1 MVSGQREKGS
11 ASESRW
17 GRSGGG
23 DGLPLQPQRA
33 QSRLKPGEPILTQD
47 RRCYIGIDVGTG
59 SARAG
64 VFDADGRMLG
74 QSTHPIKMWK
84 PQADFVEQSS
94 DDIWSACA
102 AAVRQ
107 AVTEADIDATNVRG
121 IGFDAT
127 CSLVALDESDRPVSV
142 SPTGND
148 EQNVIVWMDHRALE
162 QTARINEGGHAV
174 LSYVGG
180 IISPE
185 MESPK
190 LGWLRENLPD
200 CWKRTRRFFD
210 LADFLTYRATGDE
223 TRSLCTTVCKW
234 TYQGHLEPTIPG
246 SVGSW
251 DDTYWQSIGLGEL
264 ASEGYRRIGTRIRPM
279 GEPIAHGLTER
290 AAAEFGLTPGTPVA
304 VSIIDAHAGGV
315 GMLGAPLAG
324 SGEVD
329 LQKRLALIGGTSSCH
344 MAVSKEP
351 RFVNGVWG
359 PFYSAMIPG
368 LWLTEG
374 GQSATG
380 ALIDHIIFSHVR
392 SRELEQEAKQR
403 GITVYEILAEVLDKL
418 ASNTEFPAE
427 LTRELHVLP
436 DFHGNR
442 SPRANPNA
450 RGMISGLKLSD
461 SLEDL
466 ALLYLATVQA
476 VAHGTRHILD
486 AMTESGYEIET
497 VLTTGGGAKNPIFLR
512 EHADITGRK
521 IVLPKEPEAVL
532 LGSAMLGAVAAGDC
546 ATLTEAM
553 TKMSAADKI
562 IEPFRGAVATYHDAK
577 HEVFLRMYEDQMNYR
592 DLMNRKYIGAL

>member
-1 MVSGQREKGS
+1 M
-11 ASESRW
+11 
-17 GRSGGG
+17 
-23 DGLPLQPQRA
+23 
-33 QSRLKPGEPILTQD
+33 TQD

-64 VFDADGRMLG
+64 VFDANGKMLG
-74 QSTHPIKMWK
+74 QSAQPIKMWK
-84 PQADFVEQSS
+84 PEADFVEQSS
-94 DDIWSACA
+94 EDIWRSAC

-107 AVTEADIDATNVRG
+107 AIVEADISSTDVRG

-127 CSLVALDESDRPVSV
+127 CSLVALDEHDRPVSV

-148 EQNVIVWMDHRALE
+148 EQNVIVWMDHRAMA
-162 QTARINEGGHAV
+162 QTARINQEGHPV
-174 LSYVGG
+174 LRYVGG
-180 IISPE
+180 MISPE

-190 LGWLRENLPD
+190 LSWLRENLPD

-234 TYQGHLEPTIPG
+234 TYQGHLDPMLPS
-246 SVGSW
+246 SVGRW

-264 ASEGYRRIGTRIRPM
+264 ASEGYRRIGTHIRPM
-279 GEPIAHGLTER
+279 GEAVGQGLLPS
-290 AAAEFGLTPGTPVA
+290 AAADFGLVSATPVA

-315 GMLGAPLAG
+315 GVLGAV
-324 SGEVD
+324 SGDGDEVD
-329 LQKRLALIGGTSSCH
+329 IERRLALIGGTSSCH

-359 PFYSAMIPG
+359 PFYSAMVPG

-392 SRELEQEAKQR
+392 SRELESDAKLR
-403 GITVYEILAEVLDKL
+403 GMSVYEILAEVLDKL
-418 ASNTEFPAE
+418 AAGKEFPAG

-450 RGMISGLKLSD
+450 RGMISGLRLSD

-486 AMTESGYEIET
+486 AMTQGGYQIET
-497 VLTTGGGAKNPIFLR
+497 VLTTGGGSKNPIFLR

-521 IVLPKEPEAVL
+521 IVLPGEPEAVL

-546 ATLTEAM
+546 STVVEAM
-553 TKMSAADKI
+553 TKMSAAGAI
-562 IEPFRGAVATYHDAK
+562 IEPRRGSVSDYHDAK
-577 HEVFLRMYEDQMNYR
+577 HEVFLRMYDDQTRYNT
-592 DLMNRKYIGAL
+592 LMDRKV